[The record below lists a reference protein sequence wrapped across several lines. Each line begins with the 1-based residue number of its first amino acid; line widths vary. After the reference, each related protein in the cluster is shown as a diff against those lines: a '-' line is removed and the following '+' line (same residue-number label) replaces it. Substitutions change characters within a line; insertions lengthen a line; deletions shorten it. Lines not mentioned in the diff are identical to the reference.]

1 MSFSPGDNINFSLPS
16 HWRWSLLD
24 DIKAEEKR
32 AIISGPFGSNIS
44 SKYFVDSGIPVIRG
58 NNLSLSLE
66 RFIDDGFVFITEEKA
81 NELNTW
87 AEKDDI
93 LFTAAGT
100 IGQVGIIGE
109 ETKYEKYIISNKQIR
124 VRVNKEKIRPL
135 FAYYW
140 LASSLMIEYIQQ
152 RNTGSTI
159 PLVNLSIIKSLPIP
173 VPPIPE
179 QDEIL
184 KVASSLDD
192 KISVNR
198 QINEVLEDL
207 AQNFYTEWFV
217 ENREAKNWKE
227 IPLPEAIDFLEGPG
241 IRNWQ
246 YTNSDEGIR
255 FINIRCIQN
264 KDINIKIANRIN
276 SDDVSE
282 KYQHF
287 LLERDDVV
295 VSTSGTLGR
304 FAIVRDEHLPLLLN
318 TSVIRMRPRK
328 NTSTWSYLIGYI
340 GSEEFQFELESRAT
354 GSVQKNFGPMHLKQI
369 KIKIPPYEL
378 LTEFESVVEPIYR
391 KFLQN
396 LSECQ
401 DLEKLRDTLLPKL
414 MKGEIKL

>member
-1 MSFSPGDNINFSLPS
+1 MSSSPGDNINFSLPS
-16 HWRWSLLD
+16 HWRWCLLD

-66 RFIDDGFVFITEEKA
+66 RFIDNGFVFITEEKA

-87 AEKDDI
+87 AQKDDI

-109 ETKYEKYIISNKQIR
+109 ETKYKKYIISNKQIR
-124 VRVNKEKIRPL
+124 VRVNKEIIRPL

-173 VPPIPE
+173 VPPISE
-179 QDEIL
+179 QDEII
-184 KVASSLDD
+184 KIASSLDD

-198 QINEVLEDL
+198 QINEVLENL
-207 AQNFYTEWFV
+207 TQHFYTEWFI
-217 ENREAKNWKE
+217 ENQEAKDWEE

-276 SDDVSE
+276 NDDVSE

-287 LLERDDVV
+287 LLEKDDVV

-318 TSVIRMRPRK
+318 TSVIRMRPKR
-328 NTSTWSYLIGYI
+328 NISTWSYLIGYI
-340 GSEEFQFELESRAT
+340 GSKEFQFELESRAT

-369 KIKIPPYEL
+369 KIRIPPYEL

-414 MKGEIKL
+414 MSGEIKL